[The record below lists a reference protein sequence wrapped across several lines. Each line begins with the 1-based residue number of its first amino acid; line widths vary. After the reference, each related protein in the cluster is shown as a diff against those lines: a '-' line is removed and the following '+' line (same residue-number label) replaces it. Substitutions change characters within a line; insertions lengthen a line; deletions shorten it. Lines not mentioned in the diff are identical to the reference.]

1 MTWDYSGNPSSSAK
15 DAVRFLSGDTDED
28 DPLVSDEEIAYIL
41 TQESNPYEAAALV
54 CEALASK
61 FARETS
67 VSGDGFSES
76 GGELSRQF
84 KERAKDLRMQSGGRS
99 KPRPYV
105 GGISYSERENA
116 DADGDLVKHSFRSDM
131 HTYPGTTDSPFT
143 SGLESDQDTVP

>member
-1 MTWDYSGNPSSSAK
+1 MAWSYSGDPSASDK
-15 DAVRFLSGDTDED
+15 DAVRFLSGDTDSD

-41 TQESNPYEAAALV
+41 TQEANHYEASALV

-76 GGELSRQF
+76 GGELSQQYMA
-84 KERAKDLRMQSGGRS
+84 RAKELRSQAGSKS

-105 GGISYSERENA
+105 GGISHSERRTA
-116 DADGDLVKHSFRSDM
+116 DTDPDLVPHSFRSDM
-131 HTYPGTTDSPFT
+131 HTYPGTTDTPFT
-143 SGLESDQDTVP
+143 SGLESDQDAVQ